1 MVKLVICLFAFS
13 AATSQILFPGVEE
26 EDNSCTT
33 PHDKEGKCVG
43 LKKCGYLLSLLK
55 KPIPNEV
62 TAYLRKS
69 VWSSTS
75 PLADVCY
82 PEENP
87 VFGEEKSPT
96 LVKIPSECGVS
107 KVGQNRIVNGRPAGK
122 NAWPWIAALGYKD
135 PNTGKVLYM
144 CGATLITSKHV
155 LTAAHCVRDDLVTV
169 LLGVS
174 LTI

>member
-1 MVKLVICLFAFS
+1 M
-13 AATSQILFPGVEE
+13 
-26 EDNSCTT
+26 
-33 PHDKEGKCVG
+33 
-43 LKKCGYLLSLLK
+43 
-55 KPIPNEV
+55 
-62 TAYLRKS
+62 
-69 VWSSTS
+69 
-75 PLADVCY
+75 
-82 PEENP
+82 
-87 VFGEEKSPT
+87 
-96 LVKIPSECGVS
+96 S

-122 NAWPWIAALGYKD
+122 NAWPWIAASGYKD